1 MELNEDSPMEESNAF
16 LQRLNADTARTV
28 LQHLEAPADIA
39 RFAAVS
45 RSCRQFVVECGCS
58 KELCIR
64 LFPEVS
70 RFNCV
75 VEVSQTTNPEGTSS
89 SKVSELQNLEVEHR
103 VYTQIARNLVSPP
116 IDKGCIQQPIR
127 ASSTD
132 NFPDESIMYTLD
144 PRHIEDDRPSY
155 WSSEGQSNAE
165 VPETLTYKLSSR
177 LCIVHEVKIR
187 PFQAFFQVGLP
198 IYSAKAVRFRFGRSR
213 SSTGLTYQMI
223 DGLMPSDRSA
233 NEDYVWTY
241 ESPEFM
247 MQQED
252 RLQTFKL
259 PRPVLCIGGILQIEL
274 LGRVQKQEMD
284 GLYYICVCHVQVVGR
299 PLSSAFDFDTLD
311 PFDFETQQPQEHYI
325 LRYSGN
331 LEHLDSFSEDSSR
344 GSSEDEA
351 GGPSGWHAFAE
362 RIRQI
367 RAGRILLWNRS
378 ILNALLGN
386 ATVANLMLPDNQDS
400 DEDDEDDDVLY
411 D

>member
-1 MELNEDSPMEESNAF
+1 MEENNDF
-16 LQRLNADTARTV
+16 LQRLNADMARNV
-28 LQHLEAPADIA
+28 LQYLEAPADIA
-39 RFAAVS
+39 HFAAVS
-45 RSCRQFVVECGCS
+45 RSWRQFVVECGCS

-70 RFNCV
+70 MFNCV
-75 VEVSQTTNPEGTSS
+75 VEVSQTINTEGTSS
-89 SKVSELQNLEVEHR
+89 SKGSEWQNLEAEHR
-103 VYTQIARNLVSPP
+103 VYTQLARNLMTPP
-116 IDKGCIQQPIR
+116 IDKGCIQQSIS

-144 PRHIEDDRPSY
+144 PRPFEDDRPSY
-155 WSSEGQSNAE
+155 WSSEGKSNAE

-187 PFQAFFQVGLP
+187 PFQAYFQVGLP

-213 SSTGLTYQMI
+213 SSTELTYQMI
-223 DGLMPSDRSA
+223 DGHMPSDGSA

-241 ESPEFM
+241 ESPEFT

-284 GLYYICVCHVQVVGR
+284 GLYYICVCHAQVVGR
-299 PLSSAFDFDTLD
+299 PLSAFDFDTLD
-311 PFDFETQQPQEHYI
+311 SSDFETLRPQEHYI
-325 LRYSGN
+325 LKYLGK
-331 LEHLDSFSEDSSR
+331 LEHLDSSSEDSSR

-367 RAGRILLWNRS
+367 RAGRIILWNRS
-378 ILNALLGN
+378 FLNALLGN
-386 ATVANLMLPDNQDS
+386 ATMANLMLPDYQDS
-400 DEDDEDDDVLY
+400 DEDDGDDDVLY
-411 D
+411 L